1 MVISGLLGSNSQ
13 DKFTDKRLLDG
24 SYAASIQDIL
34 PEFVVAGPPSCK
46 EPGPFV
52 SSHVGDTSL
61 PTAGHE
67 PVSVVSENAGE
78 CEPVSCKKR
87 LMSEW
92 DPESKLGLC
101 YYLDSSGD
109 VWAILVIKL

>member
-13 DKFTDKRLLDG
+13 EKFTDKRLLDG

-46 EPGPFV
+46 EPRPFV

-61 PTAGHE
+61 PAAGNE
-67 PVSVVSENAGE
+67 PVSLMSENTGN
-78 CEPVSCKKR
+78 CEPVSCKQR
-87 LMSEW
+87 LMSVW
-92 DPESKLGLC
+92 DPESKLILC
-101 YYLDSSGD
+101 YHLDSSGD
-109 VWAILVIKL
+109 LQAILVIKL